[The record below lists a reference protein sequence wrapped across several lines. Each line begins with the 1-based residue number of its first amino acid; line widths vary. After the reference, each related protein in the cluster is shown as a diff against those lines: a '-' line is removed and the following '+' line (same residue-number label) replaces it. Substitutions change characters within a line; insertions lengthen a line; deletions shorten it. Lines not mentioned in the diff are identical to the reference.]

1 MLIST
6 VKMLHLKVDEYV
18 AQYQLFKHYAKAG
31 SGDSNFCEGHNMILM
46 TIIVVRTVLS
56 QTAKKCYSVS
66 VSVNSYHTHSNC
78 SLCISLQV
86 LSCREHCQ
94 YLEVIVSIEWL

>member
-18 AQYQLFKHYAKAG
+18 AQYQLFKNYAKAG

-46 TIIVVRTVLS
+46 TIIVVQYCHRQPKSATVF
-56 QTAKKCYSVS
+56 
-66 VSVNSYHTHSNC
+66 
-78 SLCISLQV
+78 
-86 LSCREHCQ
+86 Q
-94 YLEVIVSIEWL
+94 YLSTPIIHTVTAVYV